1 MPVHRNLLNLVC
13 GLLCMLT
20 AAGARADESVQS
32 TSYFARRWLVSE
44 GLPHN
49 ITRRVVQDR
58 QGFLWVATL
67 AGLARFDGREF
78 KLFRP
83 PGSEEQFHYNI
94 RDLTVEDDKTILM
107 LPAVGGVVRL
117 RDGVFSQHPVST
129 ELAGKTLINLFV
141 EPDGTVWVHA
151 DDGTV
156 ARWQAGRCILFG
168 PADYEHDRNSNFTFA
183 RDGRGRMWIANGNFL
198 GWYADGKIVRGPLP
212 AEPGMLV
219 APSRS
224 GGIWISTAR
233 QLLKLDGER
242 LTVVCDEPDWL
253 AARSGVSGLFE
264 STSGVLWIAT
274 HRHGLFRLDGSATIR
289 MLAFSELV
297 SSVIEDSEKN
307 IWVSMAGGGLTR
319 LRAKAFV
326 TLGVDAGLPDN
337 VSLSLC
343 DDKSGGLWCANRSSG
358 LIRYQN
364 GRAEHFNSANELLP
378 YVTSVC
384 PDQAGNIWAGAVE
397 GLYRISDQT
406 PDVLRPQPEVTG
418 TVHTLFCARNGDLW
432 VGSGNDRLGCFRNGT
447 YQTFSKIDGFPE
459 ERVSAIAEDARG
471 TIWICTNRELFEFT
485 NGKFVQRLALNDN
498 HAGELLALHIDSR
511 GSLWLGTTKGLL
523 LRQADQYRLIGLAE
537 GLPGD
542 TISQILEDDLG
553 RLWCGGRSGLFS
565 VSLNDLHEIAA
576 NRASHLSGITFG
588 SDEGLPGTS
597 SPTGRQPMAWKAR
610 NGRLWFA
617 SSEGLIGIDPAVA
630 ALERRPPPV
639 FIDQVSI
646 DNQPTK
652 AIGRVLVPSGTRKI
666 EFNFVALNYSAPEKV
681 RLRHQLIGF
690 DPDWVENNR
699 DRLASYVNLPPGS
712 YQMRVI
718 AANQDGVW
726 TEFGASRA
734 VIVIPAW
741 WQRWWFATALVMGF
755 TALITWI
762 VRYWSH
768 RRLKQRLQNL
778 QREHALDMERARIA
792 RDLHDEL
799 GGSLT
804 QIRML
809 ADRLRRHST
818 TPEALSVAGQLAAR
832 TRRVTGELESIVWT
846 VSPKNNTW
854 DRLAAFI
861 GQYSLR
867 FFRDTSIACNVH
879 VAELIPTLPL
889 RPDQQHHILAIT
901 KEALNNILKHAQATR
916 VTVTIKVANELFAL
930 EISDNGTGF
939 DLQKSEQPA
948 RNGLTN
954 MRTRAREIGGQLEIL
969 TAPEKSTMISLRVSL
984 TAPPS

>member
-1 MPVHRNLLNLVC
+1 M
-13 GLLCMLT
+13 LCMLT
-20 AAGARADESVQS
+20 VAGTCAGEPTQATD
-32 TSYFARRWLVSE
+32 YFVRRWLVSE

-49 ITRRVVQDR
+49 IGRQVIQDK
-58 QGFLWVATL
+58 QGFLWVATQ

-94 RDLTVEDDKTILM
+94 RDLAVEDGQTILM
-107 LPAVGGVVRL
+107 LPAIGGVFRL
-117 RDGVFSQHPVST
+117 RDGVFSQHPISESLV
-129 ELAGKTLINLFV
+129 GKTLVNLFV
-141 EPDGTVWVHA
+141 EPDGTIWVHA
-151 DDGTV
+151 EDGTV
-156 ARWQAGRCILFG
+156 ARWQSGHCTLFG
-168 PADYEHDRNSNFTFA
+168 PGDIEHDRGSNFTFA
-183 RDGRGRMWIANGNFL
+183 RDGRGRVWIANGSFL
-198 GWYADGKIVRGPLP
+198 GWYADRKIVREPIP
-212 AEPGMLV
+212 AEPNMLV

-233 QLLKLDGER
+233 RLLKLDGDR
-242 LTVVCDEPDWL
+242 LTVVCDESVWL
-253 AARSGVSGLFE
+253 AARSGVRGLFE
-264 STSGVLWIAT
+264 DSSGMLWIAT
-274 HRHGLFRLDGSATIR
+274 HRHGLFRLEEGKPVRT
-289 MLAFSELV
+289 LAFSELV
-297 SSVIEDSEKN
+297 SSVMEDSEKN
-307 IWVSMAGGGLTR
+307 IWVSLVGGGLTR
-319 LRAKAFV
+319 LRPKAFIM
-326 TLGVDAGLPDN
+326 LGADAGLPDN

-343 DDKSGGLWCANRSSG
+343 DDETGALWCANRSSG

-364 GRAEHFNSANELLP
+364 GQTKRFEIANAIRP
-378 YVTSVC
+378 YVTAVC
-384 PDQAGNIWAGAVE
+384 PDKAGNIWVGAVE
-397 GLYRISDQT
+397 GLYRIPSRA
-406 PDVLRPQPEVTG
+406 PDELHLQPEVPG

-432 VGSGNDRLGCFRNGT
+432 VGSGNDRLGCYRQGA
-447 YQTFSKIDGFPE
+447 YQTFSKNDGFPA

-471 TIWICTNRELFEFT
+471 TIWICTNRELFELVD
-485 NGKFVQRLALNDN
+485 GKFIRRLAMEKNQ
-498 HAGELLALHIDSR
+498 AGELFTLHIDSR

-523 LRQADQYRLIGLAE
+523 LRDADQFKLIGLPE

-553 RLWCGGRSGLFS
+553 RFWCGGRSGLFS
-565 VSLNDLHEIAA
+565 VSLNDLHEIVAGG
-576 NRASHLSGITFG
+576 ASKLSGITFG
-588 SDEGLPGTS
+588 TDEGLPGTS
-597 SPTGRQPMAWKAR
+597 SPTGREPMAWKAR
-610 NGRLWFA
+610 DGRLWFA
-617 SSEGLIGIDPAVA
+617 SSEGLIGIDPAAA
-630 ALERRPPPV
+630 ALERRPPSV
-639 FIDQVSI
+639 FIDQVLI
-646 DNQPTK
+646 DNKPVK
-652 AIGRVLVPSGTRKI
+652 ANDRVIIPAGAREVD
-666 EFNFVALNYSAPEKV
+666 FNFVALNYSAPEKV
-681 RLRHQLIGF
+681 SLRHQLVGF

-699 DRLASYVNLPPGS
+699 DRQASYVHLPPGS
-712 YQMRVI
+712 YQMHVI

-726 TEFGASRA
+726 TEYGASLA

-741 WQRWWFATALVMGF
+741 WQRWWFATAVLTCF

-762 VRYWSH
+762 VRFWSH
-768 RRLKQRLQNL
+768 RRLKTRLQKL
-778 QREHALDMERARIA
+778 QHAHTLDMERARIA

-867 FFRDTSIACNVH
+867 FFRDTAVTCTVH
-879 VAELIPTLPL
+879 GADLVPPLPL

-916 VTVTIKVANELFAL
+916 VTVTIKAAADSFEL
-930 EISDNGTGF
+930 EISDDGTGF
-939 DLQKSEQPA
+939 DLQKDEQPA

-954 MRTRAREIGGQLEIL
+954 MRARAREIGGQLEIN
-969 TAPEKSTMISLRVSL
+969 TAPGSSTSITLRISLP
-984 TAPPS
+984 TPPAQTS